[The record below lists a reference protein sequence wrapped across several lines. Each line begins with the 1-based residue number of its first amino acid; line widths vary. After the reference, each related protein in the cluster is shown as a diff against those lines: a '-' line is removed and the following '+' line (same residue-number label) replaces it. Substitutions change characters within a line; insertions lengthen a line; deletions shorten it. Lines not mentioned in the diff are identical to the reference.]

1 MIKEN
6 RLMNK
11 NKQPGCF
18 SFIFNFYVLPVI
30 AMFFLFFYIGG
41 LLTDQNTRN
50 WTIVFLCI
58 VGAIALMSGLIALFN
73 WIDKKKKEK

>member
-1 MIKEN
+1 MIS
-6 RLMNK
+6 MNNN

-18 SFIFNFYVLPVI
+18 SFIFNLYILPVI

-41 LLTDQNTRN
+41 LLTDQNTMN

>member
-1 MIKEN
+1 MDN
-6 RLMNK
+6 N
-11 NKQPGCF
+11 NKQPGCL
-18 SFIFNFYVLPVI
+18 SFIFNLYVLPVI

-73 WIDKKKKEK
+73 WIDKKKKER